1 MIRKGWRRLTL
12 LLMLATVS
20 CGSPRL
26 PITVA
31 IVNVTVIDEM
41 GPRPH
46 QTVLISHDRIVRVET
61 GPDAAVPEAAEV
73 VDGTGRY
80 LIPGLWDMH
89 THVTMFGSGS
99 EALALYVAN
108 GVTGIRDMGAVRLAE
123 AKALRDG
130 IADGRVVGP
139 RMFIATPIVENA
151 AWLAAARDLYDKA
164 GASTEWA
171 QERFGPRTSEEAV
184 RWLDSI
190 VTFGVDHLKIRS
202 WPEREVATAL
212 IVRAREHGLPVAA
225 HANWPFPP
233 EGLAS
238 VEHGLWPPHEVSDTA
253 RRTLWE
259 LLKTHNVTFVTT
271 LTYWPGRLSPVD
283 ALIDDLHPERNPA
296 VRYVPRG
303 TREAWRGDLEA
314 RRGESPMDWSAA
326 YQAELRNLK
335 EMRAAGVTI
344 MPGSDPGSQHSLPG
358 FGLHEELALLVEL
371 GGIPPLEA
379 LRAATNAPARFLGVE
394 DSLGSVSPG
403 QLANLV
409 LLNANPRDDIR
420 HTRQIHA
427 VVLQG
432 ILLDRERLDR
442 LLLEVERAAR

>member
-151 AWLAAARDLYDKA
+151 A
-164 GASTEWA
+164 
-171 QERFGPRTSEEAV
+171 
-184 RWLDSI
+184 
-190 VTFGVDHLKIRS
+190 
-202 WPEREVATAL
+202 
-212 IVRAREHGLPVAA
+212 
-225 HANWPFPP
+225 
-233 EGLAS
+233 
-238 VEHGLWPPHEVSDTA
+238 
-253 RRTLWE
+253 
-259 LLKTHNVTFVTT
+259 
-271 LTYWPGRLSPVD
+271 
-283 ALIDDLHPERNPA
+283 
-296 VRYVPRG
+296 
-303 TREAWRGDLEA
+303 
-314 RRGESPMDWSAA
+314 
-326 YQAELRNLK
+326 
-335 EMRAAGVTI
+335 
-344 MPGSDPGSQHSLPG
+344 
-358 FGLHEELALLVEL
+358 
-371 GGIPPLEA
+371 
-379 LRAATNAPARFLGVE
+379 
-394 DSLGSVSPG
+394 
-403 QLANLV
+403 
-409 LLNANPRDDIR
+409 
-420 HTRQIHA
+420 
-427 VVLQG
+427 
-432 ILLDRERLDR
+432 
-442 LLLEVERAAR
+442 